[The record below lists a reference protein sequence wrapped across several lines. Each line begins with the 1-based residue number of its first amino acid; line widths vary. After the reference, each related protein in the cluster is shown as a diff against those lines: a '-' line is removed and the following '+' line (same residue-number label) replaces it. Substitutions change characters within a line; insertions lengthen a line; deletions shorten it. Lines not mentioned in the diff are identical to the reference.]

1 MTMEA
6 TVTTTKEQLM
16 NLHACL
22 GRRLEA
28 GVNAE
33 GSWFYMNDLLELLLD
48 AVQAVRAHAVADED
62 DCSVDRATAEALA
75 NVAIQIHRIADGSLS
90 RSY

>member
-1 MTMEA
+1 MKGTTMT
-6 TVTTTKEQLM
+6 TTTTKEQLM

-28 GVNAE
+28 EVNAE
-33 GSWFYMNDLLELLLD
+33 GSLFYMNDLLELLLD
-48 AVQAVRAHAVADED
+48 AVQAVRAHEAAED
-62 DCSVDRATAEALA
+62 DCSADRATAEALA
-75 NVAIQIHRIADGSLS
+75 NVAITIHRIADGSLS

>member
-1 MTMEA
+1 MTSV
-6 TVTTTKEQLM
+6 TTTTKEQLM

-22 GRRLEA
+22 TRGLEA

-33 GSWFYMNDLLELLLD
+33 GSLFYMNDLLELLLD
-48 AVQAVRAHAVADED
+48 AVQAVRAHEAADEND
-62 DCSVDRATAEALA
+62 FSVDRATAEALT
-75 NVAIQIHRIADGSLS
+75 NVAIQIHRIANGSLS